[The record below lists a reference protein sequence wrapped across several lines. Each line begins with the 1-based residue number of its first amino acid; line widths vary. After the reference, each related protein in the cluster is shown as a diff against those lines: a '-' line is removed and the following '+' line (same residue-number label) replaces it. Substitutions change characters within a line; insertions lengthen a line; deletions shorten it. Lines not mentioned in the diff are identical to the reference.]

1 MKLPPINKI
10 VLSSIAILFT
20 GINSVSAS
28 GFRIPE
34 VTVAG
39 LGTSNALVAN
49 SKEEGA
55 LPYNPAAMAFHK
67 DNTLVAGLI
76 NVDPTLKVT
85 PEGSPAAESQGEDS
99 FLVPNAYFMGSLSD
113 DWNWGLSLNA
123 PFGLETV
130 WPDETFGGFNA
141 TPISATATLDDLEP
155 TQSKIEMLNLNPNF
169 SYKINGNTSVAL
181 GLDYYKVNEL
191 VFSSA
196 GVKVNGDGDGLGWNV
211 AFLHING
218 NWSFGASYRSA
229 VKTDLTGTVDATNA
243 GSSTSG
249 ASATLEFPDM
259 TQIGLRYQFTDAL
272 ALEFDIE
279 RTGWSSFDRLQINHS
294 SGFNSNNPITSV
306 NNWETANAYRL
317 GATYDVSGQL
327 QLRFGYTKDE
337 TPQSDEFFSARV
349 PDADR
354 QLFSIGA
361 AYDLGNWKID
371 GGYMKVIFDNRTI
384 NSTKTFGTD
393 TSEVNGSSL
402 YNGKYESEVDLFGI
416 GVSTSF

>member
-1 MKLPPINKI
+1 MEMKIPPISKI
-10 VLSSIAILFT
+10 LLSSIAILST

-34 VTVAG
+34 VSITG

-49 SKEEGA
+49 SREEGA

-67 DNTLVAGLI
+67 NNTLVAGLI
-76 NVDPTLKVT
+76 NIDPSLKVT
-85 PEGSPAAESQGEDS
+85 PEGSAAAESQGEDS
-99 FLVPNAYFMGSLSD
+99 FLVPNAYFMSSLSD

-123 PFGLETV
+123 PFGLETA
-130 WPDETFGGFNA
+130 WADETFSSFTGLAGSV
-141 TPISATATLDDLEP
+141 PIDLLEP
-155 TQSKIEMLNLNPNF
+155 TKSKIEMLNLNPNL
-169 SYKINGNTSVAL
+169 SYKINNNTSVAL
-181 GLDYYKVNEL
+181 GIDYYKVNEL

-196 GVKVNGDGDGLGWNV
+196 GLNISGDGDGLGWNV
-211 AFLHING
+211 AFLHTNG

-229 VKTDLTGTVDATNA
+229 VKTDITGTVDATNFGA
-243 GSSTSG
+243 STSG

-272 ALEFDIE
+272 AIEFDIE
-279 RTGWSSFDRLQINHS
+279 RTGWSSFDRLEINHS
-294 SGFNSNNPITSV
+294 SGFNSNSPITST

-337 TPQSDEFFSARV
+337 TPQSDDFFSARV
-349 PDADR
+349 PDANR

-361 AYDLGNWKID
+361 AYDMGSWRID
-371 GGYMKVIFDNRTI
+371 GGYMKVVFDNRTL

-393 TSEVNGSSL
+393 TGEVNGSSL
-402 YNGKYESEVDLFGI
+402 YNGKYESEVDLLGI
-416 GVSTSF
+416 GVTTSF